1 MFDWLSRHSD
11 LLTIFTNTASII
23 VWLGFS
29 QALYMEMRRR
39 RHPRLLINSGKKK
52 DTSALCIISN
62 MSDEPVFIEY
72 IIAELDTSRG
82 VIRMD
87 VTDYDQSYT
96 PGDEDQGYAAGADR
110 REPADLDPNN
120 DHQGPLDVD
129 DFIHI
134 GTFDRVI
141 RRLAREAGIEME
153 GHRPAGDLHFRS
165 LTIRLIGIYGPE
177 SLPIGAERR
186 FKLTH
191 KYHYCALRPASADTR
206 RLASRWQ
213 RHKVRKWIEQINAS
227 SASARLSFRRLNGE
241 DDNARL

>member
-1 MFDWLSRHSD
+1 MFDWLFRHSD
-11 LLTIFTNTASII
+11 LLSIFTNTASII

-72 IIAELDTSRG
+72 IFVELDTSRG
-82 VIRMD
+82 VLRMD
-87 VTDYDQSYT
+87 VTGYDQSYT
-96 PGDEDQGYAAGADR
+96 SGDEARGHSAGFGPR
-110 REPADLDPNN
+110 GPADLDPNN

-134 GTFDRVI
+134 GTFDRLI
-141 RRLAREAGIEME
+141 QRLAQETGIEME

-186 FKLTH
+186 FNLTH
-191 KYHYCALRPASADTR
+191 KYHHCALRPASADTR
-206 RLASRWQ
+206 CLTSRWQ
-213 RHKVRKWIEQINAS
+213 RHKVRKWIEEINAS
-227 SASARLSFRRLNGE
+227 SASARLAFHRLHGE